1 MSKELKGTLEEFHD
15 AFVSYKNNVDIITEK
30 YINICQKRIKHLS
43 KNSNSIQFYDSSE
56 LLNEKLEL
64 NTWKLIQMLNRHCK
78 TDTEPDI
85 CYMEDPY
92 ISDAS
97 FSTQYLQNEELKKVY
112 TVKEWLQDICSQ
124 YSIPSVK
131 KDSSFTLGP
140 SSQKLNR
147 EQKKL
152 SLEPDT
158 KDQEFDEKISKV
170 IYELIRR
177 GKLEEAIEY
186 CEQCGQPWRGAS
198 LRGTLLW
205 ADPNYDKEEI
215 SDVASGNRNR
225 DLWKSLCFKL
235 ANEEKY
241 CSHERAIY
249 SVMSGTVKNALVV
262 CKSWEDYLWVYCNSY
277 LENELSKG
285 FKASARYAVDDND
298 ETDLY
303 LIEDNL
309 IPESTES
316 IFNSLLKNENEKIR
330 KSAAEP
336 FHYIQKMII
345 LNKYKE
351 MIIHFKSQLE
361 ESETIIGTPVNTDLL
376 RFFVHFIL
384 LLKNSG
390 MSYPE
395 KESEYIIITYINSL
409 IKYKKRTLIAG
420 YASHLTNENQIKSY
434 VSLLKTINEPLHI
447 KKEYI
452 KLAQLFGLDTPSICT
467 VTVNSVLDDIENSFP
482 TEIDSSIYK
491 NISNPITSSDI
502 AKIHTLEWLTFEVS
516 LVKEFFL
523 QSNRLYRYF
532 LGIGKLT
539 AAQELFNFILNINTI
554 QCKLD
559 DNKDDQDIFMS
570 ESIAYC
576 GLIDAYNSYVAWK
589 NSLDNKPDDK
599 LAKSLK
605 TLKENEWKSQVI
617 EKTKEAEQLLNTAIL
632 LLVNLVKPN
641 EIENQEGL
649 LLLKVINTII
659 RYPSLFLLIYFIIN
673 ILCKFHSKESPDAME
688 GVEYTDQNDL
698 QKRKMIQSIYIPQ
711 IFLWLHTIYFETKDI
726 IPENLNKSFDLVND
740 VASQFCDQFE
750 LSNTIEV
757 FLDAIKK
764 SAIYLLDRNPNNV
777 SDISPFIF

>member
-30 YINICQKRIKHLS
+30 YINICQKRIKYLN
-43 KNSNSIQFYDSSE
+43 KNSNSIQLYDSTE

-78 TDTEPDI
+78 SVGEPDI

-97 FSTQYLQNEELKKVY
+97 FASQYLQNEELKKVY
-112 TVKEWLQDICSQ
+112 TVREWLQDICSP
-124 YSIPSVK
+124 YSIPSLA
-131 KDSSFTLGP
+131 KDSSFTLGTTN
-140 SSQKLNR
+140 QKLNK
-147 EQKKL
+147 EQNKL
-152 SLEPDT
+152 SLEPDK
-158 KDQEFDEKISKV
+158 KDKEFDEKLSKV

-186 CEQCGQPWRGAS
+186 CEQCGQPWKGAS

-215 SDVASGNRNR
+215 NDVASGNRNR

-249 SVMSGTVKNALVV
+249 SVMSGTVKNALAV

-285 FKASARYAVDDND
+285 FKASARYIVDDND
-298 ETDLY
+298 EADLY
-303 LIEDNL
+303 MINDNL

-316 IFNSLLKNENEKIR
+316 IFDSLLKNENEKIR

-345 LNKYKE
+345 LGKYKE
-351 MIIHFKSQLE
+351 MIIHFKNQLE
-361 ESETIIGTPVNTDLL
+361 ESKTIIGTPVNTDLL

-384 LLKNSG
+384 LLKNSQ
-390 MSYPE
+390 MPYPE
-395 KESEYIIITYINSL
+395 KESEYIITSYINSL
-409 IKYKKRTLIAG
+409 IKYKKRTLVAG

-434 VSLLKTINEPLHI
+434 VSLLKTIDEPSHI

-452 KLAQLFGLDTPSICT
+452 KLAQLHGLDTSSICT
-467 VTVNSVLDDIENSFP
+467 VTVNSALSDIEDSFP
-482 TEIDSSIYK
+482 VEIDSSIYK
-491 NISNPITSSDI
+491 NMSNPVTSSDI

-516 LVKEFFL
+516 LIKEFFL

-532 LGIGKLT
+532 LGTGKLA
-539 AAQELFNFILNINTI
+539 AAQELFNFVLNINTV

-559 DNKDDQDIFMS
+559 DTKEDQNIFMN
-570 ESIAYC
+570 EHIAYC
-576 GLIDAYNSYVAWK
+576 GLIDAYNSYKTWK
-589 NSLDNKPDDK
+589 NIMDHKPDDN
-599 LAKSLK
+599 LANSLK

-617 EKTKEAEQLLNTAIL
+617 EKTNEAEKLLNTAIL
-632 LLVNLVKPN
+632 LLVNLIKPDD
-641 EIENQEGL
+641 IVTPEG
-649 LLLKVINTII
+649 
-659 RYPSLFLLIYFIIN
+659 
-673 ILCKFHSKESPDAME
+673 EDAME

-698 QKRKMIQSIYIPQ
+698 YKKQMIQSIYIPQ
-711 IFLWLHTIYFETKDI
+711 IFLWLHTIFFETKDI

-750 LSNTIEV
+750 LSNTLEV
-757 FLDAIKK
+757 FLDAIRK
-764 SAIYLLDRNPNNV
+764 SAIYLLDRNPNTV